1 MKLTVMSNEVYSY
14 VKENGGHIAIPELVE
29 ALGRGARSI
38 SANVNDLVK
47 KGLVEREKVAGE
59 GEGAKEITY
68 VNLTEAGKT
77 FVPSED

>member
-1 MKLTVMSNEVYSY
+1 MKLTVMSNEVYTY
-14 VKENGGHIAIPELVE
+14 VTETGGHIAVSELVE

-38 SANVNDLVK
+38 SASINDLAK
-47 KGLVEREKVAGE
+47 KGLCVREKVAGE